1 MDGLEGQVWGHQGS
15 TGDSSWEPLESACTG
30 LLEQSRQTPGMM
42 GLRNTAS
49 ERKSTLNDLLLVVLS
64 GGGFE
69 AVATRKSRRL
79 EDQPGPA
86 PSYKESEDSS
96 RDGDGEASSHVSRR
110 DGRAEAVAGA
120 R

>member
-1 MDGLEGQVWGHQGS
+1 MAKKV
-15 TGDSSWEPLESACTG
+15 TNAKKNIKTKAK
-30 LLEQSRQTPGMM
+30 
-42 GLRNTAS
+42 TA
-49 ERKSTLNDLLLVVLS
+49 
-64 GGGFE
+64 E

-79 EDQPGPA
+79 EEKPA